1 MKKTL
6 LSFLLAVCFIVIA
19 SAQDT
24 EKQFIKENIDFA
36 KVQVENMLKVP
47 FSKTQMPQTLN
58 KNGELVR
65 FNIRSWTA
73 GFFPGTLWYVS
84 EFTGDDALA
93 DSARVWT
100 NKMESVKNFTDN
112 HDIGFM
118 MYCPFGNAYRIN
130 PDEADKD
137 VLIESARSLSTR
149 FNPVTKTIK
158 SWNSWRSW
166 NGDEVFEYPVIIDN
180 MMNLELLFFASE
192 KSGDDSFKNIAIS
205 HATQT
210 MENQIRADGS
220 HFHVTFYDTRTGNF
234 IKGETSQGYSDNST
248 WSRGQAWAI
257 YGFTMVYRETK
268 DPKFLET
275 AIKTAD
281 FYLDHDNLPSDKVAW
296 WDFNA
301 YQPGY
306 TPGVRSNARNLSI
319 NYRDVSAAAITAS
332 ALFELSTFVDGA
344 RADKYYNAAVDIV
357 HALGSDR
364 YRAKAGENG
373 NFILK
378 HSVGAIPHNNE
389 IDVPLV
395 YADYYFVEALVR
407 YNALLD
413 GKAIPFAK

>member
-1 MKKTL
+1 MKKIL
-6 LSFLLAVCFIVIA
+6 LSLILVV
-19 SAQDT
+19 SSMLVLVAQEK
-24 EKQFIKENIDFA
+24 EKQFIKENLDFA
-36 KVQVENMLKVP
+36 KIQVENMLKVP
-47 FSKTQMPQTLN
+47 FSKTQMPQSLN
-58 KNGELVR
+58 KNGDLIR
-65 FNIRSWTA
+65 FDIRSWTA
-73 GFFPGTLWYVS
+73 GFFPGTLWYLS
-84 EFTGDDALA
+84 EFSGDKALG
-93 DSARVWT
+93 DSARAWT
-100 NKMESVKNFTDN
+100 NKMESVKTFTDN

-130 PDEADKD
+130 PAEADKD

-149 FNPVTKTIK
+149 FNPITKTIK

-166 NGDEVFEYPVIIDN
+166 NGDEVFQYPVIIDN
-180 MMNLELLFFASE
+180 MMNLELLFFATQ
-192 KSGDDSFKNIAIS
+192 KSGDDSFQKIAIS
-205 HATQT
+205 HAEKT

-220 HFHVTFYDTRTGNF
+220 HFHVTFYDTKTGNF

-268 DPKFLET
+268 DTRFLET

-281 FYLDHDNLPSDKVAW
+281 FYLDHDNLPSDKIAW

-301 YQPGY
+301 YQLGY
-306 TPGVRSNARNLSI
+306 TPGIRSNARNLTI
-319 NYRDVSAAAITAS
+319 NYRDASAAAITAS
-332 ALFELSTFVDGA
+332 ALFELSTCVEGQ
-344 RADKYYNAAVDIV
+344 RSEKYYNAAVDIL

-407 YNALLD
+407 YNALID
-413 GKAIPFAK
+413 GGVIPFSK

>member
-1 MKKTL
+1 MKKT
-6 LSFLLAVCFIVIA
+6 FLTSVLVACSLFGA
-19 SAQDT
+19 KAQDS

-36 KVQVENMLKVP
+36 KVQVDHMLKMP
-47 FSKTQMPQTLN
+47 FSPTQMPQTLN

-65 FNIRSWTA
+65 FGIRSWTA

-84 EFTGDDALA
+84 EFTGDKALT
-93 DSARVWT
+93 DSARAWT
-100 NKMESVKNFTDN
+100 DKMESVKNFTDN

-130 PDEADKD
+130 PVDDDKD

-158 SWNSWRSW
+158 SWNNWRSW
-166 NGDEVFEYPVIIDN
+166 NGEEVFEYPVIIDN
-180 MMNLELLFFASE
+180 MMNLELLFFASD
-192 KSGDDSFKNIAIS
+192 KSGDNSFRDIAIS

-210 MENQIRADGS
+210 MNNQIRPDGS
-220 HFHVTFYDTRTGNF
+220 HYHVTFYDTKTGNF

-257 YGFTMVYRETK
+257 YGFTMVYRETL

-281 FYLDHDNLPSDKVAW
+281 FYLDHENLPSDKVAW

-301 YQPGY
+301 HQPGY
-306 TPGVRSNARNLSI
+306 TPGVRSNARNLAT

-332 ALFELSTFVDGA
+332 ALFELSTFVEGA
-344 RADKYYNAAVDIV
+344 KSEKYYNAAVDIV
-357 HALGSDR
+357 HALGSSK
-364 YRAKAGENG
+364 YRAKEGENG

-413 GKAIPFAK
+413 GKSIPFAK